1 VISRKAF
8 VTVGVVFLLGAVLG
22 AVVGYFKARLFN
34 PPATATQ
41 PPIKV
46 RGGAM
51 TFRYKAAHVGVSP
64 WLDYPAKAPTGVCVQ
79 QDTSTGA
86 KLKIFQHP
94 DQDPDDPGPPG
105 KTFDLATGWVVDL
118 HGRDSAFN
126 PDSLEGVELK
136 AVTDCGGS
144 NGVSVLPIPN
154 SSLSGFYAGALQSS
168 DGSTFAKRYRHSGC
182 SADEDACEHMSTVFV
197 NGTQVADCAN
207 GECLVK
213 IVVP

>member
-1 VISRKAF
+1 VISKRAF
-8 VTVGVVFLLGAVLG
+8 VTLGAVFLLGAVLG
-22 AVVGYFKARLFN
+22 AVVGYFKASLFH
-34 PPATATQ
+34 PTTPTQ

-51 TFRYKAAHVGVSP
+51 TFRYKATATGASP
-64 WLDYPAKAPTGVCVQ
+64 WLPYPSATPTGVCVQ

-94 DQDPDDPGPPG
+94 DPDPNDPSPPG
-105 KTFDLATGWVVDL
+105 STSNLATGWVVDL

-126 PDSLEGVELK
+126 PDANEGVELK
-136 AVTDCGGS
+136 AVSDCGGS
-144 NGVSVLPIPN
+144 NGVSMLPIPH
-154 SSLSGFYAGALQSS
+154 SSASGFYGGVLQSS
-168 DGSTFAKRYRHSGC
+168 DGSTFAKRYKNSSC
-182 SADEDACEHMSTVFV
+182 TTDEDACEHMSSVFI

>member
-1 VISRKAF
+1 VISKRTF
-8 VTVGVVFLLGAVLG
+8 VTLGAVFLLGAVLG
-22 AVVGYFKARLFN
+22 AVVGYFKAIFVH
-34 PPATATQ
+34 PTTATQ

-51 TFRYKAAHVGVSP
+51 TFRYKATSRGTSP
-64 WLDYPAKAPTGVCVQ
+64 WLPYPAGAPSGVCVQ

-86 KLKIFQHP
+86 KLKVFQHP

-126 PDSLEGVELK
+126 PDPNEGVELK
-136 AVTDCGGS
+136 AVSDCGGS
-144 NGVSVLPIPN
+144 NGVSLLPMPHSN
-154 SSLSGFYAGALQSS
+154 TSGFYGGVLPSS
-168 DGSTFAKRYRHSGC
+168 DGSTFGKRYKNSNC
-182 SADEDACEHMSTVFV
+182 TTDQDACEHMSSVFI